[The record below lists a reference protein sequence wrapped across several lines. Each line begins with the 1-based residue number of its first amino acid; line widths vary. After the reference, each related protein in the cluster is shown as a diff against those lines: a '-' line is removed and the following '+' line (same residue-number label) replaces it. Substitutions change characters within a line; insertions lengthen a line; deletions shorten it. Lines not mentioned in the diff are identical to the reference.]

1 MLHKSFCST
10 FLISG
15 DAVDEDSGEP
25 GESERGMVMLRYS
38 DSDNDSDSD
47 SDGDIIMMLRRRLTV
62 TTQDRASLRPR
73 TRVSTLET
81 GGVVAFR
88 SADKRA
94 NKY

>member
-25 GESERGMVMLRYS
+25 GESDRGMVMLRYS
-38 DSDNDSDSD
+38 DSDSD
-47 SDGDIIMMLRRRLTV
+47 DIIMMLRRRLTV

-88 SADKRA
+88 SADTRA
-94 NKY
+94 NI

>member
-1 MLHKSFCST
+1 MLHNSFCST
-10 FLISG
+10 FLLSG

-25 GESERGMVMLRYS
+25 GESDRGMVMLRYS
-38 DSDNDSDSD
+38 DSDR
-47 SDGDIIMMLRRRLTV
+47 DGDIIMMLRRRLTV

-88 SADKRA
+88 SADTRA
-94 NKY
+94 NI